1 MPGFPVIHHLP
12 ELAQTQV
19 HQVGDAIQPSHPLSS
34 TFPAFNLSQENNTSL
49 KGLLCGLKEI
59 IHTELLAQFLA
70 QSSVSVQFSHSV
82 MSDALQPHG
91 CQASLSFTISQSLL
105 KLKSIESVVPTNHLI
120 LCHPLLLPSIFP
132 SIRVFSNEPALRIR
146 WPKYWAS
153 APQTELKSSRNV
165 RIFTTEKEMATHSS
179 ILALRI
185 PGMGEP
191 GGLPSMGLHRVRHNW
206 SDLAAAAAADMGRCD
221 KREYSP
227 EHN

>member
-1 MPGFPVIHHLP
+1 
-12 ELAQTQV
+12 
-19 HQVGDAIQPSHPLSS
+19 
-34 TFPAFNLSQENNTSL
+34 
-49 KGLLCGLKEI
+49 
-59 IHTELLAQFLA
+59 
-70 QSSVSVQFSHSV
+70 
-82 MSDALQPHG
+82 MSDSLQPHG

-105 KLKSIESVVPTNHLI
+105 KLMSIESVVPTNHLI

-206 SDLAAAAAADMGRCD
+206 SDLAAAAAESLLSYGFLLNTMEICFQGALSTW
-221 KREYSP
+221 KIHFIEYTFSVLKYSLK
-227 EHN
+227 EHHSKCSIWDSDYMVFWLL

>member
-82 MSDALQPHG
+82 TSDSLRPHELQHARPPCPSPTPGVHSNS
-91 CQASLSFTISQSLL
+91 CS
-105 KLKSIESVVPTNHLI
+105 SV
-120 LCHPLLLPSIFP
+120 
-132 SIRVFSNEPALRIR
+132 
-146 WPKYWAS
+146 
-153 APQTELKSSRNV
+153 
-165 RIFTTEKEMATHSS
+165 
-179 ILALRI
+179 
-185 PGMGEP
+185 
-191 GGLPSMGLHRVRHNW
+191 
-206 SDLAAAAAADMGRCD
+206 
-221 KREYSP
+221 
-227 EHN
+227 